1 MNALSNKRMLIAYK
15 GPFTI
20 QVVSSLGEFIRA
32 MPIDD
37 SISRSRLFKSL
48 IEVAQNISLYSAEK
62 ITFNNGDKSGF
73 GMLKIEEDEQYFRIT
88 TKNKIEI
95 SNFDKL
101 DVYCKQI
108 NDLNFKQ
115 LRELKSF
122 NIRNKKEQDNSAHL
136 GFIYITLLTYN
147 KIEFHF
153 DKKHSSFE
161 LTVKVDK
168 QYTKNIKQ

>member
-1 MNALSNKRMLIAYK
+1 MLIAYN
-15 GPFTI
+15 GPFTM

-32 MPIDD
+32 MPIEDG
-37 SISRSRLFKSL
+37 ISKSRLFKSL
-48 IEVAQNISLYSAEK
+48 IEVAQNISLYSAER

-73 GMLKIEEDEQYFRIT
+73 GMLKVEEDEYFFRIT
-88 TKNKIEI
+88 TKNKIDI

-108 NDLNFKQ
+108 NTLNFKE
-115 LRELKSF
+115 LRELKTL
-122 NIRNKKEQDNSAHL
+122 NIRNKKELENSAHL
-136 GFIYITLLTYN
+136 GFIYIALLTLN

-153 DKKHSSFE
+153 DKKQSSLE

-168 QYTKNIKQ
+168 QYTKK